1 MIGSTTVLADPAAI
15 GREVM
20 AYVLVEATEWLG
32 ESSTRAALLELDAV
46 QEAHIV
52 AGAATLLLKL
62 RVGST
67 AELQRALR
75 DLHRLPGAP
84 RTESIVVLETLFE
97 RAIHVPDV

>member
-15 GREVM
+15 GREVL

-32 ESSTRAALLELDAV
+32 EGSTRAALLELDAV

-75 DLHRLPGAP
+75 DLHRLPGAS